1 MTTQK
6 RIRIFEIIVGIILIA
21 LSIQSIKTFIWIYFG
36 YADHITWERIKEFF
50 SSGKY
55 SLMKTFELIAMLF
68 QIVIGLMLI
77 TRKYSKSWL
86 RIPFVI
92 TAAAR
97 ILSSYIV
104 WLIIGQITG
113 DIKFSD
119 YSQYIA
125 DKRFICLIIAPLIEI
140 IGIVVAFLTIKK
152 KIVWKSRKKLLL
164 YSLAGITASIIISA
178 ITYNA
183 SVSMLIFL
191 IPCFVQP
198 YASKRS
204 IKGIIGEIAVIFST
218 LSYYIIR
225 WLINTIY
232 DPENE
237 AFYNFFFGTNPAID
251 LRHFSVQSFLQWTAR
266 IIALLMP
273 LLLFERQVGEFKEE
287 PSESVSVIKKL
298 DAVLFRNDEEEAEE
312 YSDAEDSDDSDD

>member
-6 RIRIFEIIVGIILIA
+6 RIRIFEIIVGVILIA

-55 SLMKTFELIAMLF
+55 SLMQTFELIAMLF

-152 KIVWKSRKKLLL
+152 KIVWKSRSKLLL
-164 YSLAGITASIIISA
+164 YTLAGITASIIISA

-251 LRHFSVQSFLQWTAR
+251 LRHFSVQSLLQWTAR

-298 DAVLFRNDEEEAEE
+298 DAVLFRNDDEEAEE

>member
-6 RIRIFEIIVGIILIA
+6 RIRIFEIIVGVILIA

-55 SLMKTFELIAMLF
+55 SLMKTFELIAILF

-125 DKRFICLIIAPLIEI
+125 DKRFICLIIAPLIES

-204 IKGIIGEIAVIFST
+204 IKGIIGEIATLFST

-251 LRHFSVQSFLQWTAR
+251 LRHFSVQSLLQWTAR

-298 DAVLFRNDEEEAEE
+298 DAVLFRNDDEEAEE

>member
-1 MTTQK
+1 
-6 RIRIFEIIVGIILIA
+6 
-21 LSIQSIKTFIWIYFG
+21 
-36 YADHITWERIKEFF
+36 
-50 SSGKY
+50 
-55 SLMKTFELIAMLF
+55 MKTFELIAMLF

-140 IGIVVAFLTIKK
+140 IGIVMAFLTIKK

-164 YSLAGITASIIISA
+164 YTLAGITASIIISA

-251 LRHFSVQSFLQWTAR
+251 LRHFSVQSLLQWTAR

-298 DAVLFRNDEEEAEE
+298 DAVLFRNDDEEAEE
-312 YSDAEDSDDSDD
+312 YSDAEENDDDND

>member
-6 RIRIFEIIVGIILIA
+6 RIRIFEIIVGVILIA

-55 SLMKTFELIAMLF
+55 SLMQTFELIAMLF

-152 KIVWKSRKKLLL
+152 KIVWKSRSKLLL
-164 YSLAGITASIIISA
+164 YTLAGITASIIISA

-251 LRHFSVQSFLQWTAR
+251 LRHCSVQSLLQWTAR

-298 DAVLFRNDEEEAEE
+298 DAVLFRNDDEEAEE

>member
-36 YADHITWERIKEFF
+36 YADHITWERIKDFF

-140 IGIVVAFLTIKK
+140 IGIVMAFLTIKK

-164 YSLAGITASIIISA
+164 YTLAGITASIIISA

-251 LRHFSVQSFLQWTAR
+251 LRHFSVQSLLQWTAR

-298 DAVLFRNDEEEAEE
+298 DAVLFRNDDEEAEE
-312 YSDAEDSDDSDD
+312 YSDAEENDDDND

>member
-140 IGIVVAFLTIKK
+140 IGIVMAFLTIKK

-164 YSLAGITASIIISA
+164 YTLAGITASIIISA

-191 IPCFVQP
+191 MPCFVQP

-251 LRHFSVQSFLQWTAR
+251 LRHFSVQSLLQWTAR

-298 DAVLFRNDEEEAEE
+298 DAVLFRNDDEEAEE

>member
-6 RIRIFEIIVGIILIA
+6 RIRIFEIIVGVILIA

-164 YSLAGITASIIISA
+164 YSLAGIIASIIISA

-191 IPCFVQP
+191 MPCFVQP

-251 LRHFSVQSFLQWTAR
+251 LRHFSVQSLLQWTAR

-298 DAVLFRNDEEEAEE
+298 DAVLFRNDDEEAEE